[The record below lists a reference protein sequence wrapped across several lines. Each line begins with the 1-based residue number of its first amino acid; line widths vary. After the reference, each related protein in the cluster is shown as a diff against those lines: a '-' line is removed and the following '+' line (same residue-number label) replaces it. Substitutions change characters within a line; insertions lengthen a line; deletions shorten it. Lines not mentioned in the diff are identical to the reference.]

1 MYIKRGVANKK
12 STRLVIRL
20 FCIYKGSSPAGA
32 FSALSVRGDM
42 QKASDSCQLVDKVRT
57 ANAGLIGIDGI
68 DGSGK
73 TTLSKK
79 LSDELGYT
87 HINLD
92 DYVDRNCGTFVEHI
106 RYDELLSSIHSTQ
119 SPVILEGV
127 CLLAVLEKLQRK
139 ADLLIYV
146 RRITDYGSWRE
157 EDNCDIV
164 GDVDELILD
173 ANACDIPPLVEE
185 LIRYHHRY
193 APHRRADIIYDRT
206 D

>member
-1 MYIKRGVANKK
+1 
-12 STRLVIRL
+12 
-20 FCIYKGSSPAGA
+20 
-32 FSALSVRGDM
+32 M
-42 QKASDSCQLVDKVRT
+42 QKASDSGQLIDKVRT
-57 ANAGLIGIDGI
+57 TNAGLIGIDGI

-146 RRITDYGSWRE
+146 RRITDYGSWRD
-157 EDNCDIV
+157 EDKCDIV
-164 GDVDELILD
+164 GDVDELILKEKETLRTFCEAMARFEGKNFD